1 MFSAWIAAFSA
12 VFWIISFTWSTAL
25 TDSFS
30 EFIALAAI
38 VFPLS
43 ISFIESSI
51 SSFVVFA
58 ALELSNASFPISSA
72 TTAKPLPA
80 SPARAASIEAFN
92 DKRFVCDEISSI
104 V

>member
-43 ISFIESSI
+43 ISFIESSDSMNQVMVGI
-51 SSFVVFA
+51 NKSSDQVSIGA
-58 ALELSNASFPISSA
+58 AELATASQVL
-72 TTAKPLPA
+72 AK
-80 SPARAASIEAFN
+80 SYN
-92 DKRFVCDEISSI
+92 
-104 V
+104 